1 MIVVFRIFKYETV
14 PIKPLFRLYTLGVW
28 YLVVKGFIDFHVHP
42 IKALI
47 DPVKLLSDMDNAGIE
62 KAVLLALDIDPND
75 LLKNKRIRS
84 DFKNRVATSMVWDI
98 ESQYMLAIKM
108 LEVGQTSNEV
118 VYEFVDFN
126 RNRFIGFG
134 SINPRKGKKY
144 VKDKLKE
151 IIEFGFK
158 GIKIIP
164 TMQFFDPGKNR
175 NVNLLW
181 KLAYDNNLIIMAHT
195 GCDPGPWEFLDAC
208 IHGNPERLKKLL
220 KSYETKVVLAHM
232 GAYSDR
238 KPKIWFREALEL
250 ANRFNHVW
258 LDTSAVL
265 YLFHNEKD
273 VELIREYGVMDKVL
287 FGSDYPVVMGLE
299 LNRAV
304 SLIELSDYLS
314 YKEKVGILRDNAVKL
329 LSNH

>member
-1 MIVVFRIFKYETV
+1 M
-14 PIKPLFRLYTLGVW
+14 
-28 YLVVKGFIDFHVHP
+28 VKGFIDFHIHP
-42 IKALI
+42 IRALI
-47 DPVKLLSDMDNAGIE
+47 DPVKLLTDMDSAGIE
-62 KAVLLALDIDPND
+62 KGVLLALDIDPDD

-98 ESQYMLAIKM
+98 ESQYTLAIKM
-108 LEVGQTSNEV
+108 LEVGQTSNKA
-118 VYEFVDFN
+118 VYEFVDLN

-144 VKDKLKE
+144 IREKFKE

-158 GIKIIP
+158 GLKIIP
-164 TMQFFDPGKNR
+164 TMQFFDPSKNR
-175 NVNLLW
+175 NVSLLW
-181 KLAYDNNLIIMAHT
+181 RLAYENDIIIMTHT

-208 IHGNPERLKKLL
+208 TNGNPKKLTKLL
-220 KSYETKVVLAHM
+220 KSYETNVVLAHM

-238 KPKIWFREALEL
+238 KPKIWFKEALEL
-250 ANRFNHVW
+250 ANKFDHVW

-265 YLFHNEKD
+265 YIFHNERD
-273 VELIREYGVMDKVL
+273 VGLIREYGVMDKIL

-299 LNRAV
+299 LSRAV

-314 YKEKVGILRDNAVKL
+314 YREKVGILRDNAIKL
-329 LSNH
+329 LSKH